1 MLQLDVKTI
10 YFLVGLFGTT
20 TGCVLFALSTTGRFD
35 RWLKYWGISNIATG
49 SGILLL
55 TFRDIIP
62 DFYSVVM
69 ANMLAI
75 IGYYLLMAATQ
86 RLYHRRRVAVKLH
99 WFFLGILTLLF
110 VLMQDAEHYYAE
122 RSMLAALACGFY
134 SYCVARS
141 IFRIARKEDITSA
154 YLVSGIFT
162 LATIVFGL
170 RVIAGVTHHLGG
182 TSVFASGGMNMWTI
196 LLAAVMGP
204 LWNMSMLL
212 MIMERINRNWIGR
225 ALRDPLTSALNR
237 EGLKAAIEGNSMR
250 RHSDAHPLTAL
261 LLIDIDHFKQV
272 NDKLGHAFGDQL
284 LCTFADI
291 VHNQLRNSDLF
302 ARQGGDEFVIVLPA
316 SGDKEAQDVAER
328 LQNSFAH
335 ATEKL
340 KQDGLSITLSI
351 GIAVAASDQITHSL
365 NSLMEKADSAL
376 YQSKHH
382 GRNRITS
389 AQAA

>member
-10 YFLVGLFGTT
+10 YFLVGLFATT
-20 TGCVLFALSTTGRFD
+20 TGLVLFALSTTGRFD

-62 DFYSVVM
+62 DFYSIVL

-75 IGYYLLMAATQ
+75 IGYYLLMATTQ
-86 RLYHRRRVAVKLH
+86 RLYHRRRIAVKPHLL
-99 WFFLGILTLLF
+99 FLGILTVLF
-110 VLMQDAEHYYAE
+110 ILMQDADSYYAE
-122 RSMLAALACGFY
+122 RTVLTALTCGFY
-134 SYCVARS
+134 AYCVAKS
-141 IFRIARKEDITSA
+141 TFRIARTEDITSA

-162 LATIVFGL
+162 MATAVFAM
-170 RVIAGVTHHLGG
+170 RAIAGLTHHLGG
-182 TSVFASGGMNMWTI
+182 ESVFASGGINMWTI
-196 LLAAVMGP
+196 LLAAIIGP

-237 EGLKAAIEGNSMR
+237 EGLKAAIENNSMR
-250 RHSDAHPLTAL
+250 RQSDAHPVTAL
-261 LLIDIDHFKQV
+261 LLVDIDHFKQV

-291 VHNQLRNSDLF
+291 VHNQLRSSDLF
-302 ARQGGDEFVIVLPA
+302 ARQGGDEFVIILPA
-316 SGDKEAQDVAER
+316 SGEKEAKDVAER

-351 GIAVAASDQITHSL
+351 GIAVAASDQIAHSL
-365 NSLMEKADSAL
+365 NSLMEQADSAL